1 MTAPDATALIVQ
13 QLLLYML
20 LPVWLLAGFGDWL
33 CHRVQRI
40 EHTTGLKESLLH
52 LAMLAEL
59 GVGIVAVL
67 LLEVDAA
74 VLALLVVCCIA
85 HELTTWWDLAYA
97 SSVRRIPVA
106 EQWVHSVQL
115 VLPWTGLISLMVIH
129 RDQALAMIGFGLAQA
144 HWALRWKQPPLPA
157 SHLVA
162 LAAAATLIVLIPFV
176 QECRRCLRQRRL
188 IRTQA
193 SSLDGPRHGSSGA

>member
-13 QLLLYML
+13 QLLLYLL
-20 LPVWLLAGFGDWL
+20 LPVWLVAGFGDWL
-33 CHRVQRI
+33 CHRLQRI

-59 GVGIVAVL
+59 GVGIAAVL

-74 VLALLVVCCIA
+74 VLALLVACCVA

-129 RDQALAMIGFGLAQA
+129 RDQALAMVGLGHAPA
-144 HWALRWKQPPLPA
+144 DWSLRWKQPPLPA

-162 LAAAATLIVLIPFV
+162 LAAAATLIELIPFA
-176 QECRRCLRQRRL
+176 QECRRCLRQRHL

-193 SSLDGPRHGSSGA
+193 SSLDGPRHGSPSA